1 VGSATLIGA
10 APGEAKQY
18 DIEGDATVSVS
29 AGRRGADGAGADA
42 AGACPAG
49 VFAAAAVPVTAAAA
63 AVVSVFA
70 VAPGATELET
80 LGWLPVLSVVDWD
93 VGAGLFDGNSSGV
106 TTMTIASST
115 TISRLRLSI
124 REGWPEPG
132 FIWYATMF
140 RVDSA

>member
-1 VGSATLIGA
+1 
-10 APGEAKQY
+10 
-18 DIEGDATVSVS
+18 
-29 AGRRGADGAGADA
+29 
-42 AGACPAG
+42 

-63 AVVSVFA
+63 VVVSVFA
-70 VAPGATELET
+70 VPPGATELDT
-80 LGWLPVLSVVDWD
+80 LGWLPVLSAVA
-93 VGAGLFDGNSSGV
+93 GARLFDGNSSGV